1 MNIFLGNLNYNVDED
16 DIQGI
21 FEEYGAV
28 KSVKIITDKETGK
41 SKGFGF
47 VEMFDDEAAKKAIGE
62 LHEGELEGRNI
73 IVNEARPRPKKNFRS
88 NGNNNNR
95 RNFR

>member
-1 MNIFLGNLNYNVDED
+1 MNIFLGNLSYNVDED

-47 VEMFDDEAAKKAIGE
+47 VEMFDNDAAKKAIAE

-73 IVNEARPRPKKNFRS
+73 VVNEAKPKQKKNFR
-88 NGNNNNR
+88 NNNNKR
-95 RNFR
+95 DFK